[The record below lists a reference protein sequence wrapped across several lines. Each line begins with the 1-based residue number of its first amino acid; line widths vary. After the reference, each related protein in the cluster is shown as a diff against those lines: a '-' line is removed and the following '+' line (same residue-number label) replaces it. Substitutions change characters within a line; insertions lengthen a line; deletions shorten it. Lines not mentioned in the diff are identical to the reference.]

1 MNQTSVTVV
10 VPVYNGEL
18 LVGRCL
24 ESVFRQSYSGD
35 IEVIVVDDGSTDRT
49 VEVVE
54 GFKDSRISVISQKNQ
69 GPAAA
74 RNAGIKRAKGQYLAF
89 LDADDYW
96 ESDFLEHT
104 VSFLESHP
112 EAVAVSVGQV
122 HKVLGKPP
130 AVVPRFLQ
138 DAAFPRQP
146 QVLES
151 FFSFWAEHNHVCTGS
166 VLMRTDVVRQTGGQ
180 RTELRIC
187 EDLEFWAY
195 LATFGKWGFVPEV
208 LFVSDG
214 GVITR
219 KQGWLAKNRRRWASA
234 PTVEQWQQRVI
245 DRVAP
250 QDKGG
255 FELAR
260 ARIAKNLAYSM
271 ILSNRDAA
279 ARQAIA
285 CCNGQARDRVSRLLK
300 TASRHG
306 RFTWKLVCVGLRL
319 REVARD
325 KCLWQYGLS
334 RKCR

>member
-1 MNQTSVTVV
+1 MSQTSVTVV

-18 LVGRCL
+18 LIGRCL
-24 ESVFRQSYSGD
+24 ESVFRQSYRGD

-49 VEVVE
+49 VDVVE
-54 GFKDSRISVISQKNQ
+54 RFKDGRISVISQKNQ

-74 RNAGIKRAKGQYLAF
+74 RNASIERAKGQYLAF

-96 ESDFLEHT
+96 EPGFLEHT
-104 VSFLESHP
+104 VGFLDNHP
-112 EAVAVSVGQV
+112 EAIAVSVGQI

-138 DAAFPRQP
+138 DAASPRQP

-166 VLMRTDVVRQTGGQ
+166 VLMRTDVVRQSGGQ

-195 LATFGKWGFVPEV
+195 LATFGKWGFIPEI
-208 LFVSDG
+208 LSVSDG
-214 GVITR
+214 GIVTR
-219 KQGWLAKNRRRWASA
+219 RQGWLAKNRRRWASA
-234 PTVEQWQQRVI
+234 PTVEQWQQRAI

-250 QDKGG
+250 QEMDG
-255 FELAR
+255 FLAAR

-271 ILSNRDAA
+271 ILSNRDGL
-279 ARQAIA
+279 ARQTITY
-285 CCNGQARDRVSRLLK
+285 CEGHVHDRVSRLLK
-300 TASRHG
+300 TASGHG
-306 RFTWKLVCVGLRL
+306 RFTWKLACVALRL
-319 REVARD
+319 REAARD
-325 KCLWQYGLS
+325 KCLRLNVLLT
-334 RKCR
+334 KCR